1 MFESV
6 DKFYRYFYLDKN
18 LNTKDKSIFFD
29 KKILLDSLNLNAKG
43 GRGSAF
49 AYSYENKDFVYREYL
64 RGGFLGKF
72 IKKHF
77 FKYSKY
83 AHRAKDE
90 LLLLDFMLKN
100 NINVPKPYIARESLG
115 LFFIKQEIVIYK
127 IDAINLCE
135 YLKSND
141 FTIDLCSLITKELV
155 KLFKLGIYHSDLNI
169 KNILVAND
177 RVYIIDFDKC
187 YRKDLVKIDIENML
201 NRLLRSFEKEQK
213 NDNICFNK
221 DIFFKF
227 KSMIFLNL

>member
-6 DKFYRYFYLDKN
+6 EKSYRYFYFDKSLDN
-18 LNTKDKSIFFD
+18 EDKSIFFD
-29 KKILLDSLNLNAKG
+29 KKTLLNSQSLNQRG

-49 AYSYENKDFVYREYL
+49 AYSYDNKDLVYREYL

-77 FKYSKY
+77 FRYAKY

-90 LLLLDFMLKN
+90 LLLLDFMLQN
-100 NINVPKPYIARESLG
+100 ELNVPKPYIARESLG

-127 IDAINLCE
+127 IDAINLSE
-135 YLKSND
+135 YLKSHE
-141 FTIDLCSLITKELV
+141 FTIDICSIVAKELV
-155 KLFKLGIYHSDLNI
+155 ELFKLGIYHSDLNI
-169 KNILVAND
+169 KNILIAND
-177 RVYIIDFDKC
+177 KAYIIDFDKC
-187 YRKDLVKIDIENML
+187 YRKDLSKIDIENML

-213 NDNICFNK
+213 NDNICFDK
-221 DIFFKF
+221 EIFFKF